1 MFSTKALINQ
11 LRVPDA
17 IETDVRFVD
26 RAEPSHHRFGM
37 TRMEGLRISYEQ
49 KMSQAGRTE
58 DGRASRKRD
67 VAGTQFRFLWTISD
81 RGAAVR
87 IMRAYVCARSFSP
100 ARRGRWRQVL

>member
-1 MFSTKALINQ
+1 MLSTKALINQ

-58 DGRASRKRD
+58 DGQAAS
-67 VAGTQFRFLWTISD
+67 VTLQE
-81 RGAAVR
+81 
-87 IMRAYVCARSFSP
+87 RSFDFYGQLAIA
-100 ARRGRWRQVL
+100 ARLYG